1 MNPLVPI
8 VTANADATRPPT
20 SPLHALWD
28 GDPAV
33 RDWTDSQWDAVLSE
47 PNAAA
52 QWHHLGQ
59 MAEALQAADGGQV
72 IAPVPTSDALAFA
85 RGVVAAAR
93 RPEHAPQGASS
104 SPAAPETTADNAAPV
119 TAPQPLQRPVRP
131 GRGGAAGVAANDPV
145 FGWRLVAGFS
155 ALVAVAAVGWSI
167 GSAPNVSP
175 HPALRAQAPSAP
187 PAEAVLVATPQGMVE
202 RDARLEALMR
212 THRQAGG
219 GAGLQ
224 APAGFLR
231 AATHDAPE
239 R

>member
-1 MNPLVPI
+1 MSPTLLP
-8 VTANADATRPPT
+8 AAADTSAPT
-20 SPLHALWD
+20 PGPQALWD

-33 RDWTDSQWDAVLSE
+33 RDWTDSQWDAVLSD
-47 PNAAA
+47 PSATAH
-52 QWHHLGQ
+52 WHHLGQ
-59 MAEALQAADGGQV
+59 MAEALQAADRGQH
-72 IAPVPTSDALAFA
+72 IAPVPAADALAFA
-85 RGVVAAAR
+85 RGVLAAVHQT
-93 RPEHAPQGASS
+93 ESAPQASAPLAPDA
-104 SPAAPETTADNAAPV
+104 SPPPEVAPV
-119 TAPQPLQRPVRP
+119 RLPSRPVRP
-131 GRGGAAGVAANDPV
+131 ARGGAAGVAANDPV

-155 ALVAVAAVGWSI
+155 ALVAVAALGWSNW
-167 GSAPNVSP
+167 SSLNANP
-175 HPALRAQAPSAP
+175 HPALRAQAPAASAP
-187 PAEAVLVATPQGMVE
+187 APEAVLVATPQGVVE